1 MWLEC
6 DGSHHRRAKR
16 KAGILRRF
24 VQVRLE
30 RWRRTP
36 LVTSTTHLEAELF
49 TRSQRRCELCAG
61 TDGVRVYAPAPVT
74 DVVADRCV
82 VVCPACVAAV
92 ESSGD
97 LSATGKDGLKDAA
110 WSTVPAVQVL
120 VLRLLPRL
128 DVPWAKELLGQ
139 IYVEDDIR
147 AWADAGGSDDE
158 GDPGG
163 VPVDSNG
170 APLAEGDSVTLIQD
184 LDVKGAN
191 FVAKRGTLVKG
202 IRLGDDP
209 AYVEGKVNKSVIM
222 LKTKFLKKA

>member
-1 MWLEC
+1 MT
-6 DGSHHRRAKR
+6 
-16 KAGILRRF
+16 
-24 VQVRLE
+24 Q
-30 RWRRTP
+30 
-36 LVTSTTHLEAELF
+36 TTHLETELF

-61 TDGVRVYAPAPVT
+61 TDDLRVYAPAPVT
-74 DVVADRCV
+74 DVVADRCA
-82 VVCPACVAAV
+82 VVCAACAAAV

-97 LSATGKDGLKDAA
+97 LSAAGKDGLKDAA

-139 IYVEDDIR
+139 IYVEDDVR
-147 AWADAGGSDDE
+147 AWADAGSATDD
-158 GDPGG
+158 DDVDSGG

-202 IRLGDDP
+202 IRLGGDP